1 MMPAYRSTDSHPYH
15 RNNMAFSHYNQPV
28 MEGFP
33 PQMNMDPSKSPS
45 AYEQPWPYLG
55 GHGFPT
61 PMQFCCGH
69 RRFPGYWTYM
79 PAYPH
84 IPTSSP
90 PMCFSGG
97 YPAYVEP
104 FYVPYAPPPHYNMEL
119 PRYEYDK
126 CMPREHHCCGCPN
139 DPLSHKEGKG
149 VKIEEHEPDSENKV
163 NNAMSPS
170 QLQNHPYPFVWMPPQ
185 YMDNKELETP
195 DAKEVGDQH
204 DRKPSQK
211 LWNGWFPLDINGLAN
226 KIQDGNG
233 RKNES
238 RQIDN
243 GEDGK
248 TNPSQQSDRN
258 KREFPFPVFWIPNY
272 IMQEGERTKGQE
284 SDSPPNS
291 VIEVPRA
298 LNSAPVLSHSSDDA
312 SNRSNVD
319 GNDLKVGASD
329 VTRKETDERN
339 IPIKQMEVQKS
350 EPESHEKRV
359 RDIPVKQIGGD
370 VTGKEAQASVKRQ
383 SDSPKKTSK
392 LPPVCLRVDPLPRKK
407 NGDGSSRSPSPSKK
421 GSAASTNGTSKSS
434 SSSSMHDKAL
444 EDAKHQHVSD
454 VGPELKPKE
463 KTIKVMEM
471 PSEKKDGE
479 QRDGS
484 ESHGKTQALQKDSNT
499 NEDFKPK
506 SKSIKVLEKS
516 SEKKLEDHIDGTQ
529 SQVTSK
535 NDTGVHKDSSAL
547 TSTGESG
554 NEAERK
560 VNDMIKEEA
569 IEATD
574 AKDAKERKVLSD
586 TEAAAL
592 IQAAYRGF
600 QVRKWEP
607 LKKLKQIAEVSKH
620 VTDVRGSIQALEASS
635 NKQIDEKEKV
645 TIGETIMRLLL
656 KLDTIQGLHPS
667 FREMRK
673 SLARE
678 LTSLQEKLDSVV
690 AKKSQLHVEDQS
702 VGKLMTS
709 TVGSNGEYMQ
719 KQPEEEVSMAGKD
732 SSEGIIQESH
742 GCSEQ
747 QAEEIAASKNSPDSI
762 IHTSQDMVE
771 QGQDQL
777 SIKNG
782 NSSNDDEKLQYVA
795 HSLPVDDGKCGS
807 SSPIDQLFN
816 EKLEPLPEE
825 TNNEALNKFSE
836 VEASGCDISE
846 LQPKTKSELEDTP
859 NEADELDM
867 KAWEELPQGVID
879 DLEADNIDFRKDKEN
894 EIEGEELQISKVTN
908 TSGDNFAQDGESS
921 KMHEMEELPIGLL
934 DDDTTDSENHEETG
948 TSAQVLQSEGGE
960 LTHSSAYNISKETQ
974 LDQLQQQLEEQEENQ
989 SKGESDDWVKVQ
1001 YEQDGLKGDVSENV
1015 KVETD
1020 SREENDEQSV
1030 NDGHGVANEDA
1041 CLEVKEAT
1049 VTETPEEEVAVKE
1062 EQSELVI
1069 KDDDEQSVNDGQGV
1083 AYEDACL
1090 EVKEVTVTKTPEEE
1104 VAVKEEQSEQV
1115 IKDDAE
1121 NKEVLSE
1128 KMGEQCVT
1136 SPLPKKD
1143 GEMGTDRS
1151 LIEENEKLR
1160 KMMQKLLEAGNE
1172 QLTVISNLAG
1182 RVKDLEKKLAKKKR
1196 VKTIHCRP
1204 TTSKPS
1210 FKKSSN
1216 NQLHDRITE
1225 VAM

>member
-1 MMPAYRSTDSHPYH
+1 
-15 RNNMAFSHYNQPV
+15 
-28 MEGFP
+28 
-33 PQMNMDPSKSPS
+33 MNMDPSKSPS
-45 AYEQPWPYLG
+45 AYEQTWPYLG

-69 RRFPGYWTYM
+69 HRFPGYWTYP

-90 PMCFSGG
+90 PPMCFSGG
-97 YPAYVEP
+97 YPAYPEP

-139 DPLSHKEGKG
+139 YPLSHKEGQG
-149 VKIEEHEPDSENKV
+149 VKIEEHEPDSEKKV
-163 NNAMSPS
+163 SNAVSPS

-185 YMDNKELETP
+185 YMDNKELKTP
-195 DAKEVGDQH
+195 DAKEVGDQP
-204 DRKPSQK
+204 DRKASEK
-211 LWNGWFPLDINGLAN
+211 LWNGWFPLDINSLAN
-226 KIQDGNG
+226 MIQDGNG
-233 RKNES
+233 RKKES
-238 RQIDN
+238 RQIDS

-248 TNPSQQSDRN
+248 TNPSQDGERN
-258 KREFPFPVFWIPNY
+258 KREFPFPVIWIPNY
-272 IMQEGERTKGQE
+272 NMQEGERKKGQE
-284 SDSPPNS
+284 SGSSPNS

-298 LNSAPVLSHSSDDA
+298 LNSAPMLSHPSDDA

-319 GNDLKVGASD
+319 GNDLKVGGSD

-339 IPIKQMEVQKS
+339 IPIKQKS

-359 RDIPVKQIGGD
+359 RDIPVKQIEGD
-370 VTGKEAQASVKRQ
+370 VTGKETQASVKRQ

-407 NGDGSSRSPSPSKK
+407 HGDGSSRSPSPSKK
-421 GSAASTNGTSKSS
+421 GSAASTNGKSKSS

-444 EDAKHQHVSD
+444 EDAKHQHASD
-454 VGPELKPKE
+454 VGAQLKPKE
-463 KTIKVMEM
+463 KTIEVMEM

-499 NEDFKPK
+499 NEDFNPK
-506 SKSIKVLEKS
+506 SRSIKVLEKS
-516 SEKKLEDHIDGTQ
+516 SEKKPEDHMDGTQ
-529 SQVTSK
+529 SQVTS
-535 NDTGVHKDSSAL
+535 NNNTGVHKDISAL
-547 TSTGESG
+547 TSMGESG

-560 VNDMIKEEA
+560 VNDMIEEEA
-569 IEATD
+569 IEAT
-574 AKDAKERKVLSD
+574 DAKERKVLSD

-635 NKQIDEKEKV
+635 NEQIDEKEKV

-678 LTSLQEKLDSVV
+678 LNSLQEKLDSVV
-690 AKKSQLHVEDQS
+690 AKKSQLHLEDQS
-702 VGKLMTS
+702 MGKLMTS

-719 KQPEEEVSMAGKD
+719 KQPEEEASVAGKD
-732 SSEGIIQESH
+732 SSEGIIQERH

-747 QAEEIAASKNSPDSI
+747 QAGEIAASENSPANI
-762 IHTSQDMVE
+762 IHTSQETVE

-782 NSSNDDEKLQYVA
+782 NSCNDDEKLQSVA
-795 HSLPVDDGKCGS
+795 YSLPVDGGKCGS
-807 SSPIDQLFN
+807 SSTIDQVFN
-816 EKLEPLPEE
+816 KKPEPLPEE
-825 TNNEALNKFSE
+825 TNNEVVNKFSE

-846 LQPKTKSELEDTP
+846 LQPKTKSELEDIP
-859 NEADELDM
+859 NEPDESDM

-879 DLEADNIDFRKDKEN
+879 DLEADNIDFRKDEEN
-894 EIEGEELQISKVTN
+894 ETEGEELQISKVTN
-908 TSGDNFAQDGESS
+908 ASGDDFAQDGESS

-948 TSAQVLQSEGGE
+948 NSAQVLQSEGGE
-960 LTHSSAYNISKETQ
+960 LTHSSADNISKETQ
-974 LDQLQQQLEEQEENQ
+974 LDQLQQQLEEQEESE
-989 SKGESDDWVKVQ
+989 SKGESDDWVKVE
-1001 YEQDGLKGDVSENV
+1001 YEQDRLKGDVSENV
-1015 KVETD
+1015 KVETG

-1030 NDGHGVANEDA
+1030 NDGHGVTNEDA
-1041 CLEVKEAT
+1041 CLEVKE
-1049 VTETPEEEVAVKE
+1049 VSGTE
-1062 EQSELVI
+1062 
-1069 KDDDEQSVNDGQGV
+1069 
-1083 AYEDACL
+1083 
-1090 EVKEVTVTKTPEEE
+1090 TPEEE

-1115 IKDDAE
+1115 IEDDPE
-1121 NKEVLSE
+1121 NKEALSE
-1128 KMGEQCVT
+1128 KMDEQCVT
-1136 SPLPKKD
+1136 RPLPKKD
-1143 GEMGTDRS
+1143 GELGTDRN